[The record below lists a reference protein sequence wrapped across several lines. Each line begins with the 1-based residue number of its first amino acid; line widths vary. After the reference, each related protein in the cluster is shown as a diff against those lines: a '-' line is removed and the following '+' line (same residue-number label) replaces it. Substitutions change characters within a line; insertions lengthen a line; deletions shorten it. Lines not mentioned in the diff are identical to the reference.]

1 MAVAD
6 LGAVQVHYDLH
17 GRADGPRVAL
27 FCGRAMS
34 RRFWHVTLVPRLVEA
49 GYRVLT
55 MDNRGCGDTVAPPGP
70 YTVPQLAGDAGAVL
84 DRLGWR
90 SVAVG
95 GLSLG
100 GMIAERLAANR
111 PGVQAAVLLAST
123 GMPTAFQQAVLAA
136 HQEES
141 ARGPYGPAAAA
152 LVELMTTVP
161 APALLADE
169 PMAATMLAH
178 LRLRTGEGRGPV
190 DQGAAAADWAGSAR
204 QQAGWPAITV
214 PALLVAFEHDILFPP
229 HAVRAAA
236 EQIAGARFAEV
247 PGVAH
252 GDALVRAAGTIGELA
267 TGFLR
272 EVFPVQT
279 RWYAA

>member
-6 LGAVQVHYDLH
+6 LGTVQIRYDLH
-17 GRADGPRVAL
+17 GRPDGPRVAL

-34 RRFWHVTLVPRLVEA
+34 RRFWHVTLVPRLVDA

-55 MDNRGCGDTVAPPGP
+55 LDNRGSGDTVAPPGP
-70 YTVPQLAGDAGAVL
+70 YTVPQLADDAGALL
-84 DRLGWR
+84 DRLGWQ
-90 SVAVG
+90 SVAVC

-100 GMIAERLAANR
+100 GMIAERVAATR
-111 PGVQAAVLLAST
+111 PGVRAAVLLASSGT
-123 GMPTAFQQAVLAA
+123 PTTFQRAVLAA

-141 ARGPYGPAAAA
+141 AHGPYGPDVSA

-161 APALLADE
+161 AYALLADE

-178 LRLRTGEGRGPV
+178 LRLRTGDGRGPV
-190 DQGAAAADWAGSAR
+190 DQGAAAAGWAGSD
-204 QQAGWPAITV
+204 QQRAAWAAITA

-236 EQIAGARFAEV
+236 EEIRSARYAEV

-252 GDALVRAAGTIGELA
+252 GDALVRAAGAIGDLT

-272 EVFPVQT
+272 EAFPVPA
-279 RWYAA
+279 RWQAA